1 MAKSSQNPAVNR
13 SEKRKKSLRLSSL
26 FQDFLNLVVTAKKW
40 LKRLTVPTIS
50 ICLFHNSQRRIFNPQ
65 KICFILQT
73 LDSHR
78 MCCSISFTCNKL
90 DSARMKESRQI
101 LHISEQTEVHVE
113 MPALRLPTESDIP
126 ASTLILTHSCGGGI
140 HLIMDLGLGCFRFKA
155 QPQYSKPK
163 LLMIKGRQ
171 FKSELSSKKN
181 VRKLKS

>member
-163 LLMIKGRQ
+163 LLMIKVDCR
-171 FKSELSSKKN
+171 FPPS
-181 VRKLKS
+181 

>member
-13 SEKRKKSLRLSSL
+13 PEKRKKSLRLSSL
-26 FQDFLNLVVTAKKW
+26 FQDFLNPVVAAKKW
-40 LKRLTVPTIS
+40 LKRLAVPTIS
-50 ICLFHNSQRRIFNPQ
+50 TCLFHNSQRRIFNPQ

-113 MPALRLPTESDIP
+113 MPTLRQSLPTEYPCININLNPFLRRGHPFNHGSWLRVLQIQSATP
-126 ASTLILTHSCGGGI
+126 ILQA
-140 HLIMDLGLGCFRFKA
+140 KA
-155 QPQYSKPK
+155 PHDEA
-163 LLMIKGRQ
+163 IK
-171 FKSELSSKKN
+171 
-181 VRKLKS
+181 